1 MICSVTSRRGVD
13 GIRSQSR
20 SWAHSRSGLAIGRLL
35 RIQLALKLRDAMAQG
50 LAFKRLHITFGVA
63 FKRTQKPA
71 HLPRTAGHHDALD
84 SIGLRPVD
92 DLMRVLPR
100 ASNLARHL

>member
-1 MICSVTSRRGVD
+1 MICSVTSSRGVD

-20 SWAHSRSGLAIGRLL
+20 SWAHSRRGLAIGVLH
-35 RIQLALKLRDAMAQG
+35 IQLALKLRYAVAQG
-50 LAFKRLHITFGVA
+50 FAFKRLRIAFGVA
-63 FKRTQKPA
+63 FKRTQKPT

-92 DLMRVLPR
+92 DLMRVLSR